1 MRLKTMLLNEFRFL
15 WKYGIIALYLIFT
28 LIYLSLLAA
37 LPASVREMTALV
49 LVFTDPAAMG
59 LFFMGA
65 VVLLEK
71 SQHVESSLSVSP
83 IKIEEYIIAKIIPMA
98 IIACLVA
105 FVLCLYAQ
113 VKIVSCLIDVAM
125 ASLLFS
131 LCGLSVGV
139 NIRSLNSFMI
149 ATVPFEITLCLPP
162 LFYLFGLVHSPLW
175 LIHPRVAAIY
185 LISGQSQLGFPAFVS
200 IMLWI
205 FPVFIFCKKAVA
217 KSFVSLEGIKL

>member
-71 SQHVESSLSVSP
+71 SQ
-83 IKIEEYIIAKIIPMA
+83 
-98 IIACLVA
+98 
-105 FVLCLYAQ
+105 
-113 VKIVSCLIDVAM
+113 
-125 ASLLFS
+125 
-131 LCGLSVGV
+131 
-139 NIRSLNSFMI
+139 
-149 ATVPFEITLCLPP
+149 
-162 LFYLFGLVHSPLW
+162 
-175 LIHPRVAAIY
+175 
-185 LISGQSQLGFPAFVS
+185 
-200 IMLWI
+200 
-205 FPVFIFCKKAVA
+205 
-217 KSFVSLEGIKL
+217 